1 MQRVIEF
8 STAREKRLNKSAGGG
23 ISNLNGVGEECAGQ
37 AMATSQEATL
47 QAMRGDQLRNHGRR
61 SWTAAVSFTCTRR
74 IAWLFFC
81 CALPLYCQSNR
92 GELRLKVSDPSG
104 LGVKTTVLIVS
115 EANQYRNSLTTSEQ
129 GTLDVPRLPF
139 GMYQLEV
146 TRAGFLPMSETL
158 EIRTSIPTEHTIQLK
173 LPSLNQS
180 VTVSAADTLIDPDQ
194 VGAVSQIGSDTIE
207 HRPSSL
213 PGRSL
218 QDLVNSQPGW
228 LYEGNAVLHPR
239 GSEYQTQFIVD
250 GVPLQDNRSPS
261 FGNEIEADDVQSMS
275 IYTAG
280 IPAEY
285 GRKMGGVVEVNTIQD
300 SDPGLHGQVVLSGG
314 SFDTAGAFASAQY
327 VWGKNTLSGSASGA
341 MTDHYLNPVVAQNFS
356 NTGTSGDFSL
366 RYARKLTPNDRLSL
380 SVRHELARYDLP
392 NELVQQGPHL
402 TPLDPTAPPGI
413 QRLNA
418 DNLET
423 MGIATYQHV
432 FSSNVVADF
441 YGMVRDTSNDFYSNM
456 YATPIL
462 VSQHNWFRE
471 GYFRGVVTAVHGRHE
486 LKFGVE
492 SDNAYLNENFG
503 FVITDPSQFDPGTP
517 SPFRFVAN
525 RPDLE
530 QSAFVQDQVHLGNWT
545 INAGIRWD
553 HYQLILNRQAVDPRL
568 SISRYFPAAGLVV
581 HFSYDRVFQTPSN
594 ENILLSS
601 STAATTLDPVSLQL
615 PVEPSEGN
623 YYEAGVAKDFFGKVK
638 LDASYFRRLVNNYAD
653 DDQIDNTTISY
664 PIAFRKAIIYGAEAK
679 LQVPDWHGVSGFL
692 SYSYIVGQAWFPVT
706 GGLFLGDDAAIP
718 TTGHLPDSQDQRNT
732 VRGRVRYQVA
742 PRFWIA
748 GGIQYDTGLP
758 FDFQCPDGET
768 LQQCIAGVA
777 ATYGQQVVDR
787 INFARGRI
795 YPAFL
800 VNVSAGADV
809 YQSERFNVRLQ
820 ADGQNLTNVLNVIDF
835 GGLFSG
841 NAIGP
846 SRSFALRLTTTF

>member
-1 MQRVIEF
+1 M
-8 STAREKRLNKSAGGG
+8 
-23 ISNLNGVGEECAGQ
+23 
-37 AMATSQEATL
+37 
-47 QAMRGDQLRNHGRR
+47 
-61 SWTAAVSFTCTRR
+61 RR
-74 IAWLFFC
+74 IAWLFFW

-104 LGVKTTVLIVS
+104 LGVKTTVRIVS

-139 GMYQLEV
+139 GVYQLEISQ
-146 TRAGFLPMSETL
+146 AGFVPMSETL

-194 VGAVSQIGSDTIE
+194 AGAVSQIGSDTIE
-207 HRPSSL
+207 HRLGSL

-275 IYTAG
+275 VYTAG

-314 SFDTAGAFASAQY
+314 SFGTAGAFASAQY

-341 MTDHYLNPVVAQNFS
+341 RTDHYLNPVVPQNFS

-392 NELVQQGPHL
+392 NELVQQEPHL
-402 TPLDPTAPPGI
+402 TPLDPAAPPGI

-423 MGIATYQHV
+423 MGIATYQHI
-432 FSSNVVADF
+432 FSSSVVADF
-441 YGMVRDTSNDFYSNM
+441 YGMVRDTSNDFYSNV

-486 LKFGVE
+486 FKLGVE
-492 SDNAYLNENFG
+492 SDNTYLNENFG

-517 SPFRFVAN
+517 SPFSFVAN

-623 YYEAGVAKDFFGKVK
+623 YYEAGVTKDFFGKVK
-638 LDASYFRRLVNNYAD
+638 FDANYFRRLVNNYAD

-664 PIAFRKAIIYGAEAK
+664 PIAFRKAILYGAEAK

-706 GGLFLGDDAAIP
+706 GGLFLGDDAVIP

-748 GGIQYDTGLP
+748 GGVQYDTGLP

-768 LQQCIAGVA
+768 LPQCIAGVA
-777 ATYGQQVVDR
+777 ATYGPQVVDR

-795 YPAFL
+795 YPSFQ

-820 ADGQNLTNVLNVIDF
+820 ADGQNLSNVLNVIDF

-846 SRSFALRLTTTF
+846 SRSFALRLSTNF

>member
-1 MQRVIEF
+1 M
-8 STAREKRLNKSAGGG
+8 
-23 ISNLNGVGEECAGQ
+23 
-37 AMATSQEATL
+37 
-47 QAMRGDQLRNHGRR
+47 
-61 SWTAAVSFTCTRR
+61 
-74 IAWLFFC
+74 IAWMLFW
-81 CALPLYCQSNR
+81 CALPVYCQSNR
-92 GELRLKVSDPSG
+92 GELRLKVTDPSG
-104 LGVKTTVLIVS
+104 LGVKTIVLIVS
-115 EANQYRNSLTTSEQ
+115 EANQYRNSLTTTEQ
-129 GTLDVPRLPF
+129 GTLDLQRLPF
-139 GMYQLEV
+139 GVYQLEI
-146 TRAGFLPMSETL
+146 TQAGFLPMSETM
-158 EIRTSIPTEHTIQLK
+158 EIRTSIATEHTIQLK

-194 VGAVSQIGSDTIE
+194 PGAVSQIGSDTIE
-207 HRPSSL
+207 HRLSSL

-239 GSEYQTQFIVD
+239 GSEYQTQFVVD
-250 GVPLQDNRSPS
+250 GVPLTDNRSPS

-341 MTDHYLNPVVAQNFS
+341 MTGHYLNPVVPQNFS
-356 NTGTSGDFSL
+356 NTGTTGDFSL
-366 RYARKLTPNDRLSL
+366 RYARKLTPKDRLSL
-380 SVRHELARYDLP
+380 SARHELARYDIP
-392 NELVQQGPHL
+392 NELVQQEPHL
-402 TPLDPTAPPGI
+402 TPLDPTLPPGS
-413 QRLNA
+413 QRQNA
-418 DNLET
+418 DNFET
-423 MGIATYQHV
+423 MGIVTYEHI
-432 FSSNVVADF
+432 FSPNVVADL
-441 YGMVRDTSNDFYSNM
+441 YGMVRDTSNDFYSNT

-462 VSQHNWFRE
+462 VTQQNWFRE

-486 LKFGVE
+486 FKFGVE
-492 SDNAYLNENFG
+492 SDNTYLNENFG
-503 FVITDPSQFDPGTP
+503 FIITDPTQFDPGTP
-517 SPFRFVAN
+517 SPFSFAAN

-530 QSAFVQDQVHLGNWT
+530 QSAFVQDLVHLGNWT
-545 INAGIRWD
+545 ISAGLRWD
-553 HYQLILNRQAVDPRL
+553 HYQLILNRQAVDPRI
-568 SISRYFPAAGLVV
+568 SIARYFPSAGLVV
-581 HFSYDRVFQTPSN
+581 HASYDRVFQTPSN

-601 STAATTLDPVSLQL
+601 STAATLLNPVSLQL

-623 YYEAGVAKDFFGKVK
+623 YYEAGVTKDFFGKVK
-638 LDASYFRRLVNNYAD
+638 LDANYFRRLVNNYAD

-679 LQVPDWHGVSGFL
+679 LAVPDWHGVSGFL

-706 GGLFLGDDAAIP
+706 GGLFLGDDAVIP

-732 VRGRVRYQVA
+732 LRGRLRYRVA
-742 PRFWIA
+742 PRFWVA

-768 LQQCIAGVA
+768 LPQCIAGVA

-795 YPAFL
+795 DPAFQ

-809 YQSERFNVRLQ
+809 YKSERFNVQLQ